1 MSGLEPKTSIF
12 EKQTTWATATNA
24 QSATSLAMI
33 PGVRITWSHLR
44 SGWSAP

>member
-1 MSGLEPKTSIF
+1 MSGLDPKTSIF
-12 EKQTTWATATNA
+12 EKQTTWATATKA

-33 PGVRITWSHLR
+33 PGVRITSSHRR